1 MKPHYLTNKQECL
14 TGLEAFQQRVVN
26 PKDHTL
32 AEVRIL
38 VREKRVAAG
47 LIKASKTE
55 HDLMGQINHAKLSTL
70 LDTAQVLGFEQGV
83 QDGGDDVSSRRH
95 CFRFEA
101 GNSADQRGAASEDTQ
116 CGTPRA
122 ELREARESESDVPT
136 AWQALLASDPDRL
149 FLVEIACSP
158 QSVLAEEA
166 HKKGFK
172 ADHDLI
178 TGEGVRRCVKFLE
191 KHRPRFVWLSTECGP
206 F

>member
-1 MKPHYLTNKQECL
+1 MPNFPLFWTRLKCI
-14 TGLEAFQQRVVN
+14 GL
-26 PKDHTL
+26 
-32 AEVRIL
+32 
-38 VREKRVAAG
+38 
-47 LIKASKTE
+47 
-55 HDLMGQINHAKLSTL
+55 
-70 LDTAQVLGFEQGV
+70 EQGV
-83 QDGGDDVSSRRH
+83 QDGGDDVSSRPH

-101 GNSADQRGAASEDTQ
+101 GDLADQRGAASEDTQ
-116 CGTPRA
+116 CGTLRA

-166 HKKGFK
+166 QKKGFK
-172 ADHDLI
+172 AERLSIWNDHDLT

-191 KHRPRFVWLSTECGP
+191 KHRPRFVWSSTECGP